1 MSTFI
6 TNASVVARACVS
18 RKDTLSPMR
27 SRALAEIV
35 ALSTGRG
42 ASYADARAV
51 EREIESVTVKDGS
64 VESID
69 RSADRGIGVRVLVKG
84 AWGFAASDRTDDASL
99 RRLVDDAI
107 ARADASARVQ
117 RRAVTLAAVPREHG
131 EYRTTFARDP
141 FAVPMTE
148 RIELLRAADDAMK
161 GEHVRTRR
169 GGISAYRTR
178 KHLVTSEGTDVAQEI
193 VDSAAGLAVLAVKAG
208 AKPVTRSEL
217 RNAKQAGWEFVE
229 ACDLV
234 TRGRRYRTDAEA
246 TLDAPLAPARATDV
260 ILDQSFLALLV
271 HESCGH
277 PTEAD
282 RVLEHEVAFAGTT
295 FMWPEDRGRLRYG
308 SKHVSMTADA
318 TLPGG
323 LGTFGWDDDGVP
335 GMRTKLIDRGTFV
348 GYLTSRETAGA
359 LGIPVAIGSA
369 RAESWQHFPIVRMVN
384 VSLDAGPT
392 PYPLLLGGIQDG
404 LLLESPGSYSL
415 DEKRQNFHFTAQVA
429 RVVTNGEVQGY
440 VRGVGFQSL
449 TPDFWGRCD
458 GVADDWEL
466 HGFLSC
472 AKGEPLQ
479 LMRVGHGA
487 AHARFRAL
495 PLEIQA

>member
-1 MSTFI
+1 M
-6 TNASVVARACVS
+6 
-18 RKDTLSPMR
+18 L
-27 SRALAEIV
+27 SRALADIV
-35 ALSTGRG
+35 AVSTRRG

-51 EREIESVTVKDGS
+51 EREIESVNLKDGS

-69 RSADRGIGVRVLVKG
+69 RSADRGVGVRVLVDG
-84 AWGFAASDRTDDASL
+84 AWGFAATDRTDDASL
-99 RRLVDDAI
+99 GHLVDDAL
-107 ARADASARVQ
+107 ARAAASARVQ
-117 RRAVTLAAVPREHG
+117 RRAVTLAASGPQRG
-131 EYRTTFARDP
+131 EYVTALHRDP
-141 FAVPMTE
+141 FSVPMAE
-148 RIELLRAADDAMK
+148 RIALLREADDAMK
-161 GEHVRTRR
+161 GEHIRTRR
-169 GGISAYRTR
+169 AGISAYRTR
-178 KHLVTSEGTDVAQEI
+178 KRLVTSEGTDVSQEI
-193 VDSAAGLAVLAVKAG
+193 VDSAAGLSVLAVKAG
-208 AKPVTRSEL
+208 AKPVTRAEM
-217 RNAKQAGWEFVE
+217 RNAAQAGWEFVE

-234 TRGRRYRTDAEA
+234 ARGRRYREDAEA
-246 TLDAPLAPARATDV
+246 TLDAPLATARPTDV

-295 FMWPEDRGRLRYG
+295 FMWPEDRGKLRYG
-308 SKHVSMTADA
+308 SEHVSMTADS
-318 TLPGG
+318 TLAGG

-359 LGIPVAIGSA
+359 LGIPIAIGSA
-369 RAESWQHFPIVRMVN
+369 RAEGWQHFPIVRMVN

-392 PYPLLLGGIQDG
+392 PYAELLGGLQDG

-429 RVVTNGEVQGY
+429 RVVRNGEAHEY

-495 PLEIQA
+495 PLEIQP

>member
-1 MSTFI
+1 
-6 TNASVVARACVS
+6 
-18 RKDTLSPMR
+18 MR
-27 SRALAEIV
+27 
-35 ALSTGRG
+35 RG
-42 ASYADARAV
+42 AAYCDARQV
-51 EREIESVTVKDGS
+51 EREVERIDLKDGA

-69 RSADRGIGVRVLVKG
+69 RSADRGIGVRLLLNG
-84 AWGFAASDRTDDASL
+84 AWGFAATDRPDDASL
-99 RRLVDDAI
+99 ALAVDDAL
-107 ARADASARVQ
+107 ARAEASARVQ
-117 RRAVTLAAVPREHG
+117 TRGVVLAAVTAQRG
-131 EYRTTFARDP
+131 EYRTPLRRDP
-141 FAVPMTE
+141 FAVPMAE

-161 GEHVRTRR
+161 GEHIRSRR
-169 GGISAYRTR
+169 AGISAYRTR
-178 KHLVTSEGTDVAQEI
+178 KQLVTSDGTDVSQEI
-193 VDSAAGLAVLAVKAG
+193 VDSAAGISVLAVKAG
-208 AKPVTRSEL
+208 ARPVTRSEM
-217 RNAKQAGWEFVE
+217 RNARQAGWEFVE
-229 ACDLV
+229 ECDLV
-234 TRGRRYRTDAEA
+234 ARARRYRDDASA
-246 TLDAPLAPARATDV
+246 ILDAPPAPARPTDV
-260 ILDQSFLALLV
+260 VIDQSFLALLV

-295 FMWPEDRGRLRYG
+295 FMWPQDRGTLRYG
-308 SKHVSMTADA
+308 SEHVSMTADS

-323 LGTFGWDDDGVP
+323 MGTFGWDDDGVP
-335 GMRTKLIDRGTFV
+335 GMRTTLVDRGIFS

-369 RAESWQHFPIVRMVN
+369 RAEGWQHLPIVRMVN
-384 VSLDAGPT
+384 VSLDAGTT
-392 PYPLLLGGIQDG
+392 PYPELLAGVEDG

-429 RVVTNGEVQGY
+429 RVVRNGEVQGY

-487 AHARFRAL
+487 AHARFRGL
-495 PLEIQA
+495 PLEITP